1 MGPTSRDARAQM
13 LAELGDVFRAI
24 DDAQTTRLV
33 DVVLGARRVFTY
45 GVGREGLV
53 LRGFC
58 MRLFHLGLDAHVVG
72 DMTTPRC
79 GQGDLLVTSSG
90 PGYFS
95 TVAAL
100 TDVVHASGGRV
111 AMLTAHPQ
119 ANLPQQTDLVVVIPG
134 QTMAGGTGER
144 RSIQPMGSLYEQAM
158 WLYFDWVVL
167 RLLERLG
174 SSLEQMSSRHTN
186 LE

>member
-1 MGPTSRDARAQM
+1 M
-13 LAELGDVFRAI
+13 LAEIGDVFQAI
-24 DDAQTTRLV
+24 DAGEATRFVDA
-33 DVVLGARRVFTY
+33 VLGARRVFTY

-58 MRLFHLGLDAHVVG
+58 MRLFHLGVDAHVVG

-79 GQGDLLVTSSG
+79 AQEDLLVTSSG
-90 PGYFS
+90 PGYFC

-100 TDVVHASGGRV
+100 VDVVHANGGRV
-111 AMLTAHPQ
+111 ALLTAHRHAKLSQQ
-119 ANLPQQTDLVVVIPG
+119 ADLVVVIPG
-134 QTMAGGTGER
+134 QTMAGETGER

-158 WLYFDWVVL
+158 WLYLDWVVL
-167 RLLERLG
+167 HLADRIG
-174 SSLEQMSSRHTN
+174 SSFEQMASRHTN